1 MTDPPTTDP
10 DTADDR
16 IREAFREFQSD
27 GGVIGV
33 ITDPQ
38 NDSAWIASSVTCEVE
53 Q

>member
-1 MTDPPTTDP
+1 MSET

-16 IREAFREFQSD
+16 IREAFRELPAD